1 MKEYVHF
8 IYKWRKF
15 ILVNAILAGIISSI
29 IVLFL
34 PKWYQAVT
42 VLAPPKQDF
51 SLLTGFSQMFSNIPL
66 SRTLGL
72 RGVSEETDLCITI
85 LNSRTIM
92 ECIVK
97 KYQLQKL
104 YKKRNSEDAI
114 RCLRKNVDFIVDD
127 EGAIKIK
134 VLDKSPE
141 QAAAMANDFVFFLD
155 SLFNRLLT
163 QKAKNNRVFIE
174 KRLNETKIDMEKAEE
189 ALRLFQQKY
198 NIISLEGQ
206 TSAVVEIAS
215 ELQAKLLA
223 NRFELALKESI
234 FGSNFSDVQR
244 LKEEILAIE
253 RELEKLKYGET
264 SYTQG
269 KILKREENKDI
280 IVPIN
285 EMPKIAQTYL
295 NLYKEVQIQNKL
307 YLILMQEYEQAKI
320 QELKDTPIIQVI
332 DKAISPI
339 KKYKPKRLIVVTSCV
354 FSCTI
359 IFIIIVFMLERLGYL
374 RKQKY

>member
-1 MKEYVHF
+1 MKYLYV
-8 IYKWRKF
+8 IYRWRKL
-15 ILVNAILAGIISSI
+15 ILLNAILVGFISSI

-34 PKWYQAVT
+34 PKWYKAET

-72 RGVSEETDLCITI
+72 RSASEETDLCITI

-97 KYQLQKL
+97 KYRLQKL
-104 YKKRNSEDAI
+104 YKKRNMEDAVHY
-114 RCLRKNVDFIVDD
+114 LRKNVDFIVED
-127 EGAIKIK
+127 EGAIRIK
-134 VLDKSPE
+134 VLDKSPD

-155 SLFNRLLT
+155 SLFNHLLT

-174 KRLNETKIDMEKAEE
+174 KRLSETKLDMEKAEE
-189 ALRLFQQKY
+189 ALQLYQQKY

-206 TSAVVEIAS
+206 TKAIVEIFS
-215 ELQAKLLA
+215 ELQARLLA

-244 LKEEILAIE
+244 LNEEIVAME
-253 RELEKLKYGET
+253 KELEKLKYGENNY
-264 SYTQG
+264 SHG
-269 KILKREENKDI
+269 KIVKREDNKNI
-280 IVPIN
+280 IVPIS
-285 EMPKIAQTYL
+285 EMPKIALTYL
-295 NLYKEVQIQNKL
+295 NLYKEVQVQNKL
-307 YLILMQEYEQAKI
+307 YLLLMQEYEQAKI

-332 DKAISPI
+332 DKAIPPI
-339 KKYKPKRLIVVTSCV
+339 KKCKPKRFIIVFSCI

-359 IFIIIVFMLERLGYL
+359 IFSSIIFLFETFSFS
-374 RKQKY
+374 KYKKH